1 MSRRSGLVRRDF
13 TASLGQGRDIPLRGT
28 SSGKEK
34 GPKEDPAAGNILGA
48 VLGYAG
54 WDRGHMAGA
63 SHQGKAKW
71 QARKGRGSQGS
82 AGNWGPSSKLK
93 ILTLLPPSPGKTT
106 CLCLQLHQ
114 AMHCGGPPP
123 DVAASLLQEGTHGHT
138 TTQHRHHTADR
149 AQEQGLQDAAFSPW
163 VGQSSQVQGRR
174 CPPNLPDT

>member
-1 MSRRSGLVRRDF
+1 MRKPGADLGGGGRVTKKWTGQRDF

-34 GPKEDPAAGNILGA
+34 GPKEDPAAGNILGT
-48 VLGYAG
+48 VLGYPG

-93 ILTLLPPSPGKTT
+93 ILTLLPPSPGKGELERPRVCVCSSTRPCT
-106 CLCLQLHQ
+106 AAVPLQ
-114 AMHCGGPPP
+114 M
-123 DVAASLLQEGTHGHT
+123 
-138 TTQHRHHTADR
+138 
-149 AQEQGLQDAAFSPW
+149 
-163 VGQSSQVQGRR
+163 
-174 CPPNLPDT
+174 